1 MQFWYF
7 HPLKSLTEL
16 QTEGVQCFVF
26 STQSNR
32 PWVFNV
38 EKKMIGSR
46 KVRLWKRFAK
56 FGICEKYI
64 WNEMYLAVRD
74 WRHRKKWGVAWF
86 KTAVRNS
93 NACSG
98 CLQKIV
104 GSRYSCQLKTALN
117 KLMEEKTIKGHHM
130 KQKWLLSQKVPEQK
144 LPGAECYRKY
154 CCICTFSLAAKHL
167 IWITV
172 LDVGFL
178 YGTVLHFLKSNKIE
192 INNNSVF

>member
-7 HPLKSLTEL
+7 HPLKSVTEL

-117 KLMEEKTIKGHHM
+117 KLMEGKTKVII
-130 KQKWLLSQKVPEQK
+130 WNRNDFCLRRSLSKNCQGLSVT
-144 LPGAECYRKY
+144 G
-154 CCICTFSLAAKHL
+154 S
-167 IWITV
+167 TV
-172 LDVGFL
+172 VYAPFL
-178 YGTVLHFLKSNKIE
+178 
-192 INNNSVF
+192 